1 MSRVRD
7 LASILGRT
15 EAINTDNTALG
26 TGSGSVD
33 SATIISIIDSSY
45 VQTRENNPTVDSA
58 TASLGYEFERT
69 FQSVGTLKTS
79 TGDQRFYF
87 NNNTNL
93 KTILTTVSSAPTG
106 SAVIAKI
113 KKNDSAVTDTITIPA
128 GGTLVNQ
135 SSTTSFVKNDF
146 VTVDI
151 TQVGSVNKGSDLFC
165 NMLFEKDVLEFF
177 KTYYKNQNLS
187 VYTGTQRFY
196 MQSASILKN
205 VEAYIKTA
213 PVGAAV
219 NINIVKNGS
228 TTIKSI
234 SIADGQYSSGA
245 NADTINLA
253 KDDYLTVNVT
263 QVGSTTP
270 GADLYINLTF
280 NKG

>member
-45 VQTRENNPTVDSA
+45 IQTRENNPTVDSA

-69 FQSVGTLKTS
+69 FQSVGTLETS

-128 GGTLVNQ
+128 GDTLVNQ
-135 SSTTSFVKNDF
+135 SSTTTFTKNDF
-146 VTVDI
+146 ITVDI
-151 TQVGSVNKGSDLFC
+151 TQVGSANKGSDLFC
-165 NMLFEKDVLEFF
+165 NMLFEKDVVEFF

-196 MQSASILKN
+196 MQSVSILKN